1 MKNRILNSL
10 FTSSM
15 SILPVVVIIFI
26 LSWVG
31 LSPLK
36 INDYWLLFIGTIVL
50 IIGLA
55 LFQIGASSGL
65 TKVGEY
71 MGSSLS
77 KQSNVWIIILFAF
90 ILGTLITCAEP
101 SIMIVSTQVSIPKWI
116 LVGAIAVGVGIF
128 VALGVV
134 RVLLHRSLKV
144 WYLFLYA
151 IVFMLL
157 CLIENGQFLPFI
169 FDSGGITTGSATVP
183 FILALGAG
191 VATVRGGKNA
201 TNESFGL
208 VGIASIGP
216 ILTMTLLIV
225 FYRSGFQDYIYNSPV
240 MNDSNI
246 FGQFVQALFP
256 SSSTSFGSLIEVGM
270 ALAPILIVFFIYN
283 ALYIRLPKGKI
294 LKLLVG
300 FLYSYIGLVLFL
312 TAVSA
317 VMNPMGTY
325 IGEQLALQP
334 TFVIILICLLLGLV
348 TILCE
353 PAVHVLTGQIEAI
366 SEGRIKKVTV
376 LLVLSIGVGL
386 AIMLAGIRAIYGFSI
401 MYYIVPGYALS
412 LALMF
417 VCNDTYTAIAFD
429 SGGTASGPMSVSF
442 ILPMVIGLTVGL
454 GNGDRIYELAFG
466 VIGLIA
472 MTPIIGIQLLGVY
485 EKIKAYRSLLFMR
498 AHKYEEDDAQ
508 IIHF

>member
-1 MKNRILNSL
+1 
-10 FTSSM
+10 M
-15 SILPVVVIIFI
+15 SIIPVIVIIII
-26 LSWVG
+26 LSFVG

-36 INDYWLLFIGTIVL
+36 GNDYLLLGVGTFIL
-50 IIGLA
+50 ILGLS
-55 LFQIGASSGL
+55 LFQLGASRGL

-77 KQSNVWIIILFAF
+77 KQSNIWIIILFAF

-116 LVGAIAVGVGIF
+116 LIGAIAIGVGIF

-134 RVLLHRSLKV
+134 RILLRKSLKV

-157 CLIENGQFLPFI
+157 CLIEDGQFLPFI
-169 FDSGGITTGSATVP
+169 FDAGGITTGSATVP

-191 VATVRGGKNA
+191 VATVGGGKNA
-201 TNESFGL
+201 SKDSFGL

-216 ILTMTLLIV
+216 ILTMTLLILL
-225 FYRSGFQDYIYNSPV
+225 YKSGFQEYIYNSPI
-240 MNDSNI
+240 MNESNI
-246 FGQFVQALFP
+246 FSKFIAAMLP
-256 SSSTSFGSLIEVGM
+256 SSSVSFGSLIEVAM
-270 ALAPILIVFFIYN
+270 ALIPILLVFFIYN
-283 ALYIRLPKGKI
+283 GLYIHLSKAKI
-294 LKLLVG
+294 LKLLIG
-300 FLYSYIGLVLFL
+300 FLYSYVGLVLFL
-312 TAVSA
+312 TAVNA

-334 TFVIILICLLLGLV
+334 NFVIVIICLILGLV

-366 SEGRIKKVTV
+366 SDGRIKKTTV
-376 LLVLSIGVGL
+376 LLTLSIGVGL
-386 AIMLAGIRAIYGFSI
+386 AIMLAAIRAIYGFSI
-401 MYYIVPGYALS
+401 MYYIVPGYAIS

-417 VCNDTYTAIAFD
+417 ICNDTYTAIAFD

-442 ILPMVIGLTVGL
+442 ILPMIIGLTVGL
-454 GNGDRIYELAFG
+454 GNGDKIYELAFG
-466 VIGLIA
+466 VVGLIA
-472 MTPIIGIQLLGVY
+472 LTPIIGIQFLGVY
-485 EKIKAYRSLLFMR
+485 EKIKAYRSLVFMR
-498 AHKYEEDDAQ
+498 RQKYAEDDAQ
-508 IIHF
+508 IIHFKEDQ